1 MTRPSPSSLAK
12 LLAVA
17 ALWLVAACATVRPW
31 DKETLSEPCME
42 FSGDGVAQP
51 FVAHALITN
60 EQTVGGE
67 GGSGGGCGC
76 R

>member
-1 MTRPSPSSLAK
+1 VAILA
-12 LLAVA
+12 A
-17 ALWLVAACATVRPW
+17 ASGCATVSPW
-31 DKETLSEPCME
+31 DKETLSKPCME
-42 FSGDGVAQP
+42 FSGDESAQP

-60 EQTVGGE
+60 EQAVGGE